1 MYYCAEKRRERS
13 PLRLQKIKSVVD
25 EAGENIDARN
35 HQVAELGS
43 SIAPAPIEKGIPAAR
58 RGDDGHKFKV
68 RLEGVRT
75 LPKHVGKECAVSIG
89 LDLDQARTGTFVRN
103 FRIRSLSRPPNQM
116 K

>member
-1 MYYCAEKRRERS
+1 MNLRKRE
-13 PLRLQKIKSVVD
+13 
-25 EAGENIDARN
+25 
-35 HQVAELGS
+35 
-43 SIAPAPIEKGIPAAR
+43 
-58 RGDDGHKFKV
+58 V

-103 FRIRSLSRPPNQM
+103 FRIRSLSRPPNQI